1 MSALPLNKLEA
12 FNYIVAEIEIGELI
26 FPTSVNAALKLQ
38 QALDDPDCHIETAIQ
53 LVLAEPLLSARTVA
67 LANSAAFHR
76 TGGTVITNVR
86 TAVMRLGYKNL
97 HTLVASM
104 VVRNFGSKIV
114 DPLVRAKA
122 EQLWQHTVH
131 VAALAKVIARRI
143 TYVNADTAIFA
154 AIVHEVGGFYLLSRA
169 EEFPSLLDDNPE
181 NCQASSEDIIAREVM
196 NKLSIPEPVSSAI
209 EALRTSLLTIP
220 PDSLTDT
227 LLLANHFAPVL
238 SPLFRQATATTSQ
251 SESLLDF
258 VANNEKLLNSIVE
271 ESAAEARSM
280 SAALLA

>member
-1 MSALPLNKLEA
+1 MSALPLSKLEA
-12 FNYIVAEIEIGELI
+12 FNYIVAEIEIGELT

-76 TGGTVITNVR
+76 TGGIVITNVR
-86 TAVMRLGYKNL
+86 TAVMRLGYKTL

-122 EQLWQHTVH
+122 EKLWQHTVH

-169 EEFPSLLDDNPE
+169 EEFPSLLDDDPE
-181 NCQASSEDIIAREVM
+181 NWQASSEDIIAREVM

-209 EALRTSLLTIP
+209 AALRTNLLTIP

-227 LLLANHFAPVL
+227 LLLANHLAPVP
-238 SPLFRQATATTSQ
+238 SPMFGQAAATTSQ
-251 SESLLDF
+251 AESLLAF
-258 VANNEKLLNSIVE
+258 VANNEKLNNIVE
-271 ESAAEARSM
+271 ESADEARSM
-280 SAALLA
+280 SAALLI

>member
-1 MSALPLNKLEA
+1 MSALPLSKLEA
-12 FNYIVAEIEIGELI
+12 FNYIVAEIEIGELT

-53 LVLAEPLLSARTVA
+53 LVLAEPLFSARTVA

-76 TGGTVITNVR
+76 TGGIVITNVR
-86 TAVMRLGYKNL
+86 TAVMRLGYKTL

-122 EQLWQHTVH
+122 EKLWQHTVH

-169 EEFPSLLDDNPE
+169 EEFPSLLDDDPE
-181 NCQASSEDIIAREVM
+181 NWQASSEDIIAREVM

-209 EALRTSLLTIP
+209 AALRTNLLTIP

-227 LLLANHFAPVL
+227 LLLANHLAPVP
-238 SPLFRQATATTSQ
+238 SPMFGQAAATTSQ
-251 SESLLDF
+251 AESLLAF
-258 VANNEKLLNSIVE
+258 VANNEKLNNIVE
-271 ESAAEARSM
+271 ESADEARSM
-280 SAALLA
+280 SAALLI